1 MYCRSFSFIIFIRNF
16 HRLERLTQNTQA
28 NGYSSDDHM
37 NLKRPKRSQVLP
49 YGQENEHRPY
59 YQDKR
64 FIALEER
71 RGNRIGTE
79 FAPVDN
85 GDRYNLK
92 KAGRLIR
99 DSMR

>member
-1 MYCRSFSFIIFIRNF
+1 MYYY
-16 HRLERLTQNTQA
+16 RLERLTQNTQA

-49 YGQENEHRPY
+49 YGQENEMRPY

-64 FIALEER
+64 FLALEER
-71 RGNRIGTE
+71 RGNKIGTE

-85 GDRYNLK
+85 TGGDRYNWK

-99 DSMR
+99 DSVR